1 MSCLAVDEN
10 EFLQLLIAF
19 DEMSSSSSDEEE
31 QKERPRK
38 RPFKHRKS
46 KGVVMFRDDNG
57 ELKVLPPTMSLWY
70 NMYCQTGCQERM
82 SDFHSKFR
90 RRFRLPYDQYREL
103 VEMCTADS
111 MKEDGTSLFKRW
123 RPGKK
128 AALTGKPAA
137 PLELLVLTTLRYL
150 GRGWTFDDLEECTAI
165 SEEVIRVFFHQFIK
179 FGSTTLYNK
188 YVGPPLTV
196 EDAIDLCI
204 REYEAAG
211 FPGCVGSMDASHVEH
226 QRISF
231 KHRQAH
237 LSFKLPFTSR
247 TYNIVTSHRRKIFS
261 TTDGHPARWN
271 DKTLVRYD
279 DMASTLHDGT
289 NPLCNLIFELYAY
302 DENNL
307 IIKERYKG
315 GWLIV
320 DNGYLNW
327 GVTIPPMKDT
337 DTRAQYRFSK
347 WLESMRK
354 DVECTFGILKGRW
367 RVLKSGIR
375 VHGTDKSDMMWKTC
389 CALHNWLLEI
399 DGLDK
404 DYTSDWEGEL
414 GELNATDLPNA
425 VRTLLSNTNPS
436 ARSYAGR
443 AVDEEDYFQGSLVR
457 DEDGAII
464 VRHMNMTDFR
474 QRLITHF
481 DIAFKKKEIIW
492 PKARLQMDEPYANVQ
507 P

>member
-46 KGVVMFRDDNG
+46 KGVVMFRDDDG

-137 PLELLVLTTLRYL
+137 PLELLVLKTLRYL
-150 GRGWTFDDLEECTAI
+150 GRGWTFDDLEECTGI

-188 YVGPPLTV
+188 
-196 EDAIDLCI
+196 
-204 REYEAAG
+204 
-211 FPGCVGSMDASHVEH
+211 
-226 QRISF
+226 
-231 KHRQAH
+231 
-237 LSFKLPFTSR
+237 

-302 DENNL
+302 DENDL

-327 GVTIPPMKDT
+327 GVT
-337 DTRAQYRFSK
+337 
-347 WLESMRK
+347 
-354 DVECTFGILKGRW
+354 
-367 RVLKSGIR
+367 
-375 VHGTDKSDMMWKTC
+375 
-389 CALHNWLLEI
+389 
-399 DGLDK
+399 
-404 DYTSDWEGEL
+404 
-414 GELNATDLPNA
+414 
-425 VRTLLSNTNPS
+425 RTLLSNTNPS

-464 VRHMNMTDFR
+464 VRHMDMTDFR

>member
-1 MSCLAVDEN
+1 
-10 EFLQLLIAF
+10 
-19 DEMSSSSSDEEE
+19 
-31 QKERPRK
+31 
-38 RPFKHRKS
+38 
-46 KGVVMFRDDNG
+46 
-57 ELKVLPPTMSLWY
+57 
-70 NMYCQTGCQERM
+70 M
-82 SDFHSKFR
+82 SDFPSKFR

-111 MKEDGTSLFKRW
+111 MKEDGTSLLKRR

-226 QRISF
+226 ERISF

-237 LSFKLPFTSR
+237 LCFKLPFTSR
-247 TYNIVTSHRRKIFS
+247 TYNIVTSHRRMIFS
-261 TTDGHPARWN
+261 TTDGRPSRWN

-289 NPLCNLIFELYAY
+289 NPLCNLIFELYTY

-367 RVLKSGIR
+367 RVLKSEIR

-389 CALHNWLLEI
+389 CALHKWLLEI

-414 GELNATDLPNA
+414 GELNAIDLPNA

-443 AVDEEDYFQGSLVR
+443 AVDEEAYSQGSLVR

-464 VRHMNMTDFR
+464 VRQMNMTDFR

-481 DIAFKKKEIIW
+481 DIEFKKKEIIW

>member
-82 SDFHSKFR
+82 SGFHSKFR

-261 TTDGHPARWN
+261 TTDGYPARWN
-271 DKTLVRYD
+271 DKTLVR
-279 DMASTLHDGT
+279 
-289 NPLCNLIFELYAY
+289 
-302 DENNL
+302 
-307 IIKERYKG
+307 
-315 GWLIV
+315 
-320 DNGYLNW
+320 
-327 GVTIPPMKDT
+327 
-337 DTRAQYRFSK
+337 
-347 WLESMRK
+347 
-354 DVECTFGILKGRW
+354 
-367 RVLKSGIR
+367 
-375 VHGTDKSDMMWKTC
+375 
-389 CALHNWLLEI
+389 
-399 DGLDK
+399 
-404 DYTSDWEGEL
+404 
-414 GELNATDLPNA
+414 
-425 VRTLLSNTNPS
+425 
-436 ARSYAGR
+436 YAGR